1 MNAYAFLNS
10 QSNSLVSNALLSKAN
25 TDLNGFLCDGQ
36 DNLNM
41 YVLYFC
47 IRCGT
52 NIYPSRTGC
61 DID

>member
-10 QSNSLVSNALLSKAN
+10 QSNSLVSIALLSKAN
-25 TDLNGFLCDGQ
+25 TDVNDFLCDEQ
-36 DNLNM
+36 FNSKM
-41 YVLYFC
+41 YVLYIC
-47 IRCGT
+47 ITFGT